1 MKHYILFISF
11 LLTFNTLS
19 AQAKFDQDRHA
30 STIYPNPATSSF
42 TIKFDNPSKVVNISV
57 YSIIGNEVLNK
68 KINAYDKDKV
78 TFNVQNLRT
87 GKYIVRILNNDGSTE
102 TQSLIK
108 N

>member
-1 MKHYILFISF
+1 MKHYILFIF
-11 LLTFNTLS
+11 LLTFTFIS
-19 AQAKFDQDRHA
+19 AQSRFDQDKHS
-30 STIYPNPATSSF
+30 STIYPNPASTSF
-42 TIKFDNPSKVVNISV
+42 TIKFENPTKVINVSV

-68 KINAYDKDKV
+68 RIDGNDKIN
-78 TFNVQNLRT
+78 FNVQNLRK

>member
-1 MKHYILFISF
+1 MKHYILFIF
-11 LLTFNTLS
+11 LLLTFNVLS
-19 AQAKFDQDRHA
+19 AQSKFDQDKH
-30 STIYPNPATSSF
+30 SSMIYPNPASTSF
-42 TIKFDNPSKVVNISV
+42 TIKFENPTKVINVSV